1 MPTKLT
7 RVDSLLLADHY
18 YLDADDECYFIGE
31 YTART
36 GYAFSATNDL
46 IQNLKKPM
54 DRRDRPEWKYKEWAI
69 SKAADML
76 REAIPPEWLNS
87 ATLVPVPPSKAKDDP
102 RYDDRL
108 LRILQRFGGGAGIDI
123 RELVFQPTSTAAAHE
138 SEDRPTPADLL
149 ELYAIDET
157 LIEPAPQKL
166 VIFDDLLTT
175 GCHFKAIEHKLG
187 DRFPAKP
194 IIGPFIARRA
204 PDSDVI

>member
-18 YLDADDECYFIGE
+18 YLDGDDECYFIGE
-31 YTART
+31 YTARA
-36 GYAFSATNDL
+36 GYAFSATNDH

-54 DRRDRPEWKYKEWAI
+54 DRRDRPEWKFKEWAI
-69 SKAADML
+69 SQAADMP
-76 REAIPPEWLNS
+76 REAIPPEWLRS

-108 LRILQRFGGGAGIDI
+108 LRILQRFGSGVRIDV
-123 RELVFQPTSTAAAHE
+123 RELVLQRTSTAAAHE

-157 LIEPAPQKL
+157 LTEPAPQKL
-166 VIFDDLLTT
+166 AVFDDLLTT
-175 GCHFKAIEHKLG
+175 GCHFKAIAQILS
-187 DRFPAKP
+187 DRFATKP
-194 IIGPFIARRA
+194 VIGLFIARRA
-204 PDSDVI
+204 RTAM